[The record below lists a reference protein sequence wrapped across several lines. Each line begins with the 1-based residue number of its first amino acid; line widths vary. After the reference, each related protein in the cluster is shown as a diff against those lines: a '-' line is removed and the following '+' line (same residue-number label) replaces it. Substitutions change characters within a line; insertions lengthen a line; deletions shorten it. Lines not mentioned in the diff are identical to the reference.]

1 MTTRLEEDRN
11 RIDEIDAQLADLFE
25 KRFEVVRDIIDYKIE
40 NRLPIL
46 DSGREQAIIEKNAE
60 RIQDDDIR
68 VYFRRLYTEMLSL
81 SRDYQDDIL
90 KEK

>member
-68 VYFRRLYTEMLSL
+68 VYFRRLYIEMLSL